1 MSDFAKKCIDLVRYK
16 VQKNIKEIEANDF
29 TTIQATVYVYSD
41 AVIRWRDDLRASGLR
56 VRLIGAVADDLTD
69 TQKTGHGHLGF
80 CAQYLSAKNHQFD
93 LLKPRHVQH
102 SRVAAFFAIKRADYR
117 ARSVEP
123 SANTINLSTMCTNY
137 HFPFS

>member
-29 TTIQATVYVYSD
+29 TTIQATVDVYSD

-80 CAQYLSAKNHQFD
+80 CAQ
-93 LLKPRHVQH
+93 
-102 SRVAAFFAIKRADYR
+102 
-117 ARSVEP
+117 
-123 SANTINLSTMCTNY
+123 
-137 HFPFS
+137 